1 MLLGYFPGNNLSGS
15 SSAIWKCSIS
25 RGTEIITLGIEEISF
40 FRLYLNVYLSSAFPK
55 IPQHAVSSWAAW
67 TLLSSDHLFNSLAEF
82 MFSVRLSPSLSP
94 STQRAPCLWRP
105 TWETLNAALRL
116 SLAVWW
122 GVWVRRTAGGPAET
136 LHVVVLLNWM
146 LLIGLLLLKM
156 RKHSCPDCW
165 MCHSLLFAWLWF
177 SFIGFFFKKLFGHS
191 FFFFSN
197 QTIFIPVKIQ
207 HFGFLW
213 TICSLM
219 QTCTNVCCFF
229 EMEEY
234 CLGEM
239 CFQFSFLRHSYRM
252 KISSLSLSQEMK
264 ELHSIILMG
273 CVICSCTDSSTHPA
287 KVNSKVF
294 TEWATEEMHL
304 YGSDPGWDYVV
315 FKVWWLPKSPGSG

>member
-1 MLLGYFPGNNLSGS
+1 MHSQRFLSTLCLHGLLGHCYLL
-15 SSAIWKCSIS
+15 
-25 RGTEIITLGIEEISF
+25 IIF
-40 FRLYLNVYLSSAFPK
+40 
-55 IPQHAVSSWAAW
+55 
-67 TLLSSDHLFNSLAEF
+67 FNSLAEF

-219 QTCTNVCCFF
+219 QTCTNIVCCFF

-239 CFQFSFLRHSYRM
+239 CFQFSFWDIPIVWRFPPCLCPRRWR
-252 KISSLSLSQEMK
+252 
-264 ELHSIILMG
+264 
-273 CVICSCTDSSTHPA
+273 SCTALS
-287 KVNSKVF
+287 
-294 TEWATEEMHL
+294 
-304 YGSDPGWDYVV
+304 
-315 FKVWWLPKSPGSG
+315 